1 MLEKLKLSSL
11 KIGNLFGGSTPTS
24 EPVQQDIVGIDISHS
39 YVRAIGL
46 KKKAK
51 QWTLHKISTKI
62 LDENFPNE
70 EKRNDEI
77 VNLLKTIR
85 LEQKFETD
93 NAAISLPVNAAIVQ
107 VIQIPYLDDKELK
120 EATDNGSLWEAS
132 IELPGDQSEYSIFW
146 QTIRKDREKNTLSIL
161 FVASKISEI
170 EKNCDLV
177 RRAGF
182 DPLIVDVRCF
192 ALRNILKTYDE
203 IESAKTQ
210 VFLEI
215 SGTENYAVCMH
226 DSLPFIYDI
235 YVSDQDTT
243 ALLEGGKAL
252 TDQLF
257 DRVASQVRTALTS
270 FIKQSGVPGLELVQ
284 VTSSLSNAQLI
295 FDRLKKEI
303 VEYKVTSIE
312 PFTYVKIPPQHTSR
326 IKTEKNQSALS
337 VSLGLATRQL
347 DVFGYYKFVT
357 AVSNINLLPDREDR
371 IKKEKKKHTNSSL
384 MTKLSIIS
392 ATCLILSSTVYGY
405 MFINFPSSSDISSMT
420 VSASAIN
427 ADLAKQ
433 KKQYKDLTRWTKDSG
448 EINDKILNIGYAS
461 GFPRGVFVQKIVHL
475 RKGKSIVTVQAVDPG
490 LSSDIL
496 SDLSKK
502 FTNVELLSIKSPKGR
517 DTLSTFEI
525 AFEIK

>member
-1 MLEKLKLSSL
+1 MSLLLEKLKLSNFVSIFKSQAL
-11 KIGNLFGGSTPTS
+11 TS

-51 QWTLHKISTKI
+51 KWSLHKISTKI
-62 LDENFPNE
+62 LDEDFPSE
-70 EKRNDEI
+70 DKRNEEI
-77 VNLLKTIR
+77 VNLLRTIK

-107 VIQIPYLDDKELK
+107 VIQIPFLDDAELK

-177 RRAGF
+177 RKAGF

-192 ALRNILKTYDE
+192 ALSNILKTYE
-203 IESAKTQ
+203 ESESGKTQ
-210 VFLEI
+210 VLLEI

-226 DSLPFIYDI
+226 DELPFIYDI

-252 TDQLF
+252 TDELF
-257 DRVASQVRTALTS
+257 DRLSSQIRTALTS
-270 FIKQSGVPGLELVQ
+270 FIKQSGVPGIEKVQ
-284 VTSSLSNAQLI
+284 VMSSLSNSQLF

-303 VEYKVTSIE
+303 VEYKIVPIE
-312 PFTYVKIPPQHTSR
+312 PFAYVQIPAQLKSR
-326 IKTEKNQSALS
+326 IETEKNQSSLS
-337 VSLGLATRQL
+337 VALGLATRQL

-357 AVSNINLLPDREDR
+357 AVSNINLLPDREIR

-384 MTKLSIIS
+384 VTKLGVAAATIFALSTSVFGFMIYNLPS
-392 ATCLILSSTVYGY
+392 ASEIAA
-405 MFINFPSSSDISSMT
+405 MT
-420 VSASAIN
+420 VSANALK

-433 KKQYKDLTRWTKDSG
+433 NKHYKDLTKWTKDSG
-448 EINDKILNIGYAS
+448 EINYKMLNIGYAT
-461 GFPRGVFVQKIVHL
+461 GFPRGVY
-475 RKGKSIVTVQAVDPG
+475 VTEIIHVRGQTSLLTVLADDPG
-490 LSSDIL
+490 ISSDIMSTL
-496 SDLSKK
+496 GKR
-502 FTNVELLSIKSPKGR
+502 FENVELLRINSPKD

-525 AFEIK
+525 AFDIK

>member
-1 MLEKLKLSSL
+1 MLEKL
-11 KIGNLFGGSTPTS
+11 KIGNLFGNATPTS

-39 YVRAIGL
+39 YVRTIGL
-46 KKKAK
+46 KKKNKKWA
-51 QWTLHKISTKI
+51 LHKISTKV
-62 LDENFPNE
+62 LEESYENE
-70 EKRNDEI
+70 EKRNQDI
-77 VNLLKTIR
+77 VNLLKTIK

-107 VIQIPYLDDKELK
+107 VIQIPYLDDAELK

-146 QTIRKDREKNTLSIL
+146 QTIRKDREKNMLSLL
-161 FVASKISEI
+161 FVASRISEI

-192 ALRNILKTYDE
+192 ALRNILKTYE
-203 IESAKTQ
+203 ETESAKTQ

-226 DSLPFIYDI
+226 DNLPFIYDI
-235 YVSDQDTT
+235 YVSDADTS
-243 ALLEGGKAL
+243 ALIEGGKGL
-252 TDQLF
+252 NDELF
-257 DRVASQVRTALTS
+257 DRLASQIRTSITA
-270 FIKQSGVPGLELVQ
+270 FIKQSGVKGLEKVQ
-284 VTSSLSNAQLI
+284 VTSSLSHAEK
-295 FDRLKKEI
+295 FFERLKKEI
-303 VEYKVTSIE
+303 VEYKVLPID
-312 PFTYVKIPPQHTSR
+312 PFAFVQIPPQHKGR
-326 IKTEKNQSALS
+326 IQTEKNHSSLS
-337 VSLGLATRQL
+337 VALGLATRQL

-392 ATCLILSSTVYGY
+392 VTFLILTGSLYGY
-405 MFINFPSSSDISSMT
+405 MFMNYPSSSEIASMAS
-420 VSASAIN
+420 SASN
-427 ADLAKQ
+427 LRSDLSKQ
-433 KKQYKDLTRWTKDSG
+433 QAQYKNLTKWTKDSG
-448 EINDKILNIGYAS
+448 EINYKILDLSYAAS
-461 GFPRGVFVQKIVHL
+461 FPRGTFVTGIKHL
-475 RKGKSIVTVQAVDPG
+475 RGGKSQITVRSNDPG
-490 LSSDIL
+490 LSSDIM

-502 FTNVELLSIKSPKGR
+502 FVNVELLSIKSPSGR
-517 DTLSTFEI
+517 DELSTFEI

>member
-1 MLEKLKLSSL
+1 LLEKL
-11 KIGNLFGGSTPTS
+11 KIGNLFGNATPTS

-39 YVRAIGL
+39 YVRTIGL
-46 KKKAK
+46 KKKNKKWA
-51 QWTLHKISTKI
+51 LHKISTKV
-62 LDENFPNE
+62 LEESYENE
-70 EKRNDEI
+70 EKRNQDI
-77 VNLLKTIR
+77 VNLLKTIK

-107 VIQIPYLDDKELK
+107 VIQIPYLDDAELK

-146 QTIRKDREKNTLSIL
+146 QTIRKDREKNMLSLL
-161 FVASKISEI
+161 FVASRISEI

-192 ALRNILKTYDE
+192 ALRNILKTYE
-203 IESAKTQ
+203 ETESAKTQ

-226 DSLPFIYDI
+226 DNLPFIYDI
-235 YVSDQDTT
+235 YVSDADTSD
-243 ALLEGGKAL
+243 LIEGGKGL
-252 TDQLF
+252 NDELF
-257 DRVASQVRTALTS
+257 DRLASQIRTSITA
-270 FIKQSGVPGLELVQ
+270 FIKQSGVKGLEKVQ
-284 VTSSLSNAQLI
+284 VTSSLSHAEK
-295 FDRLKKEI
+295 FFERLKKEI
-303 VEYKVTSIE
+303 VEYKVLPID
-312 PFTYVKIPPQHTSR
+312 PFAFVQIPPQHKGR
-326 IKTEKNQSALS
+326 IQTEKNHSSLS
-337 VSLGLATRQL
+337 VALGLATRQL

-392 ATCLILSSTVYGY
+392 VTFLILTGSLYGY
-405 MFINFPSSSDISSMT
+405 MFINYPSSSEIASMAS
-420 VSASAIN
+420 SASN
-427 ADLAKQ
+427 LRSDLSKQ
-433 KKQYKDLTRWTKDSG
+433 QAQYKNLTKWTKDSG
-448 EINDKILNIGYAS
+448 EINYKILDLSYAAS
-461 GFPRGVFVQKIVHL
+461 FPRGTFVTGIKHL
-475 RKGKSIVTVQAVDPG
+475 RGGKSQITVRSNDPG
-490 LSSDIL
+490 LSSDIM

-502 FTNVELLSIKSPKGR
+502 FVNVELLSIKSPSGR
-517 DTLSTFEI
+517 DELSTFEI

>member
-1 MLEKLKLSSL
+1 MLEKL
-11 KIGNLFGGSTPTS
+11 KIGNLFGNSKPTS

-39 YVRAIGL
+39 YVRTIGL
-46 KKKAK
+46 KKKNKKWA
-51 QWTLHKISTKI
+51 LHKISTKI
-62 LDENFPNE
+62 LEDSYPSEA
-70 EKRNDEI
+70 KRNEEI
-77 VNLLKTIR
+77 VNLLKTIK

-146 QTIRKDREKNTLSIL
+146 QTIRKDREKNQLSLL

-177 RRAGF
+177 RQAGY

-192 ALRNILKTYDE
+192 ALRNILKTYE
-203 IESAKTQ
+203 ESESAKTQ

-226 DSLPFIYDI
+226 DNLPFIYDI
-235 YVSDQDTT
+235 YVSDADTT
-243 ALLEGGKAL
+243 SLLEGGKGL
-252 TDQLF
+252 TDELF
-257 DRVASQVRTALTS
+257 DRLASQIRTSLTA
-270 FIKQSGVPGLELVQ
+270 FIKQSGVPGLEKVQ
-284 VTSSLSNAQLI
+284 VTSSLSHADK
-295 FDRLKKEI
+295 FFERLKKEI
-303 VEYKVTSIE
+303 VEYKVLPID
-312 PFTYVKIPPQHTSR
+312 PFAFVKIPPQHKGRVDS
-326 IKTEKNQSALS
+326 EKNHSSLS
-337 VSLGLATRQL
+337 VALGLATRQL

-384 MTKLSIIS
+384 MTKLSIVS
-392 ATCLILSSTVYGY
+392 ATFLILSGSLYGY
-405 MFINFPSSSDISSMT
+405 MFMNYPSASEIAAVSSS
-420 VSASAIN
+420 VRN
-427 ADLAKQ
+427 LQADFRKQ
-433 KKQYKDLTRWTKDSG
+433 DKQYKDLTRWTKDSG
-448 EINDKILNIGYAS
+448 EINYKILDLSYAAS
-461 GFPRGVFVQKIVHL
+461 FPRGSFVTGIKHI
-475 RKGKSIVTVQAVDPG
+475 RGKKSQITIRANDPG
-490 LSSDIL
+490 LSSDII

-502 FTNVELLSIKSPKGR
+502 FVNVELLSIKSPSDK
-517 DTLSTFEI
+517 DILSTFEI